1 MRYSLCVLKWK
12 KRYVE
17 KCSIQCFLHLFAH
30 NNIGRYIK
38 LFCKQQ
44 KRSSAPKTQ
53 PISIHFIIWKG
64 KKSSVFT
71 ESFLSSLYVL
81 LKWKKIL
88 WVLFCMGLWWYFLV
102 SFKILSFLLPLRL
115 LCFFYVFCSDMLML
129 LADIIEWMIITLRYD
144 MIWIYSLKK
153 YL

>member
-1 MRYSLCVLKWK
+1 MRYSLCMLKWK
-12 KRYVE
+12 KIYVE

-44 KRSSAPKTQ
+44 KRSSAPKNQ

-81 LKWKKIL
+81 LKWKKYYECSFAWGYGGTFWSL
-88 WVLFCMGLWWYFLV
+88 SKYSLFFCLCAYCV
-102 SFKILSFLLPLRL
+102 SFMCSVLICWCCWLIL
-115 LCFFYVFCSDMLML
+115 
-129 LADIIEWMIITLRYD
+129 
-144 MIWIYSLKK
+144 
-153 YL
+153 